1 MVNGLFAALS
11 PNEEAT
17 LRLIA
22 SHAVHL
28 RGLRELDVIRLLRL
42 DLIEQSRT
50 GISLSALGQQRVSAA
65 PLGLDSE
72 DRSATR

>member
-1 MVNGLFAALS
+1 MANGLFAALS

-22 SHAVHL
+22 RDTVHL
-28 RGLRELDVIRLLRL
+28 RSLRERDVIRLLRL

-50 GISLSALGQQRVSAA
+50 GISLSALGQQRVGAA